1 VRGLWDFWIDRG
13 GTFTDIVARRPDG
26 TLTAHKL
33 LSVAAAYPDAAV
45 AGIRHL
51 LGLAAPD
58 PLPADQI
65 GTVRLGTTVAT
76 NALLERKGEPTVLV
90 ITEGFGDALRIAYQ
104 NRPRIFD
111 RHIVLPEQLC
121 DRVIEVKERVGANGE
136 LVRPLDE
143 ETAEQALRKAY
154 DDGFRAAAIVFVHG
168 YRYPEH
174 EQRVGEIARA
184 VGFAQVSQSHE
195 VSPLMRLVSRGD
207 TTVVDAY
214 LSPVLK
220 RYVHEVTAALG
231 GVRLLFMQS
240 NGGLTEAASFRGKDS
255 ILSGPAGGIVGMA
268 RTAGA
273 AGFDRVIGFD
283 MGGTSTDVSHF
294 AGEFE
299 RQYETQVAGV
309 RLRAPMLSI
318 HTVAAG
324 GGSVLHFDDGRYQV
338 GPDSAGAAPGP
349 ACYGHGGPLTV
360 TDANVLL
367 GRVQPAYFPRVFGST
382 GDQPLDVKATGRKF
396 AALTERITAATGNR
410 RGPAEVAAGF
420 LDIAVQNM
428 ANAIKKISVQRGYD
442 VTRYVLSTFGG
453 AGGQHACA
461 VADALGMTSVLIHP
475 LAGALSAYGIGL
487 ADVIAMRETAIEAP
501 LTPALAARLRD
512 EVFRPLE
519 ESAQA
524 ELTAHSA
531 HAAAPTPHRDYV
543 SAAAEAGRPEAG
555 APEVSRASGD
565 VGGPDSNGA
574 PESPADGGVGA
585 GVTVTRRVHLRY
597 DGTDTPIQV
606 PYGSAAE
613 MTEAFERA
621 YRTRFS
627 FLMEDKRIVVE
638 AVSVEAVATSG
649 PAAAP
654 GSTAPAS
661 APSPAQGPSSR
672 SSWPTSAAAGPED
685 ADGCAFGAAIATPE
699 AHPFGQPG
707 EAAGPEAAERV
718 PMFAAGEWATVPL
731 YRRDVLAPAET
742 VDGPAIIAEDLATTV
757 IEPGWRALVTADRDL
772 LLTRVVTRP
781 AVASS
786 STLPAAAA
794 ASEADPVLLEV
805 FSNLFMAVAEQMGE
819 RLRSTAHSVNIKERL
834 DFSCAIF
841 DADGGLIANAPHIP
855 VHLGSMGESIKM
867 VISRNRRTIKPGDVY
882 ALNDPYHGGTHL
894 PDVTVVTPVFATRSR
909 PPVAAPVPASA
920 EGSAAG
926 SEVWF
931 YVASRGHHAEI
942 GGISPGSMPAA
953 STRIEE
959 EGVLIDNWLLVDNGR
974 LREAETLALLAGAEY
989 PSRNPQTN
997 LADLRAQ
1004 IAANEKGAEE
1014 LRRMVA
1020 EYGLDVVH
1028 AYMGHVQ
1035 ENAAEAVGN
1044 VITALR
1050 DGTCDYELDNGAR
1063 IRVAVTVDRAARQAT
1078 IDFTGT
1084 SPQLAGNFN
1093 APSSVAM
1100 AAVLYVFRTLV
1111 DKDIPL
1117 NAGCLKPLTV
1127 IIPPATML
1135 SPEYPAAV
1143 AAGNVETSQAVTGAI
1158 YAALDA
1164 MAEGS
1169 GTMNNVTFGNERYQ
1183 YYETVASGSGAGEG
1197 FDGTDVVQTK
1207 MTNSRLTDPEV
1218 LEWRYPVRLES
1229 YVIRAGSGG
1238 RGRWHGGNGATRR
1251 LRFLEE
1257 MTVTTLTS
1265 HRKIPAF
1272 GLDGGTPGALG
1283 RHWIEH
1289 PDGTTT
1295 SMAGCDSKR
1304 LSPGDIFVIET
1315 PGGGGYGTQ

>member
-1 VRGLWDFWIDRG
+1 MGGLWDFWVDRG

-33 LSVAAAYPDAAV
+33 LSDSPAYPDAAV
-45 AGIRHL
+45 AGIRRL
-51 LGLAAPD
+51 LGLVPGD
-58 PLPADQI
+58 PLPAGQI
-65 GTVRLGTTVAT
+65 AAVRLGTTVAT
-76 NALLERKGEPTVLV
+76 NALLERKGEPAVLV

-111 RHIVLPEQLC
+111 RRIVLPGQLY
-121 DRVIEVKERVGANGE
+121 DRVIEVQERVGADGE

-143 ETAEQALRKAY
+143 AAAERALRQAY
-154 DDGFRAAAIVFVHG
+154 DDGFRAAAIVFMHG

-174 EQRVGEIARA
+174 ERRAGEIARA
-184 VGFAQVSQSHE
+184 IGFTQVSESHE

-214 LSPVLK
+214 LSPVLR
-220 RYVHEVTAALG
+220 RYVDEVTSELA
-231 GVRLLFMQS
+231 GVRVLFMQS

-268 RTAGA
+268 RTAAA

-367 GRVQPAYFPRVFGST
+367 GRVQPAYFPRVFGPA
-382 GDQPLDVKATGRKF
+382 GDQPLDVQAATRKF
-396 AALTERITAATGNR
+396 AELAGRINAATGDS
-410 RGPAEVAAGF
+410 RGPAEAAAGF
-420 LDIAVQNM
+420 LAIAVQNM

-487 ADVIAMRETAIEAP
+487 ADVIAMREAAVEAP
-501 LTPALAARLRD
+501 LTADLAARLPD
-512 EVFRPLE
+512 EAFRRLE
-519 ESAQA
+519 ESARAGLAAQ
-524 ELTAHSA
+524 SA
-531 HAAAPTPHRDYV
+531 PAAAPEGVQVAR
-543 SAAAEAGRPEAG
+543 
-555 APEVSRASGD
+555 RA
-565 VGGPDSNGA
+565 
-574 PESPADGGVGA
+574 
-585 GVTVTRRVHLRY
+585 HLRY

-613 MTEAFERA
+613 MTAAFERA

-627 FLMEDKRIVVE
+627 FLMQDKRIVVE
-638 AVSVEAVATSG
+638 AVSVEAAVTSG
-649 PAAAP
+649 PAVTQDSRASAGQRP
-654 GSTAPAS
+654 QSPDRVRGQTAPH
-661 APSPAQGPSSR
+661 PH
-672 SSWPTSAAAGPED
+672 AAAG
-685 ADGCAFGAAIATPE
+685 
-699 AHPFGQPG
+699 H
-707 EAAGPEAAERV
+707 V
-718 PMFAAGEWATVPL
+718 PMFAAGEWVTVPL
-731 YRRDVLAPAET
+731 YRRDALVPGQAL
-742 VDGPAIIAEDLATTV
+742 DGPAIIAEDLATTV
-757 IEPGWRALVTADRDL
+757 VEPGWRASVTADRDL
-772 LLTRVVTRP
+772 LLTRAASRP
-781 AVASS
+781 AATRAS
-786 STLPAAAA
+786 TD
-794 ASEADPVLLEV
+794 ADPVLLEV

-867 VISRNRRTIKPGDVY
+867 VISRNRGRMKPGGVY

-894 PDVTVVTPVFATRSR
+894 PDVTVVTPVFA
-909 PPVAAPVPASA
+909 PAGTGQ
-920 EGSAAG
+920 EI
-926 SEVWF
+926 WF

-942 GGISPGSMPAA
+942 GGVSPGSMPAG

-974 LREAETLALLAGAEY
+974 LREAETMALLTSAEY
-989 PSRNPQTN
+989 PSRNPRTN

-1004 IAANEKGAEE
+1004 VAANEKGAAE

-1020 EYGLDVVH
+1020 EYGLDVVR

-1035 ENAAEAVGN
+1035 ENAAEAVRN
-1044 VITALR
+1044 VITALG
-1050 DGTCDYELDNGAR
+1050 DGACDYELDNGAR
-1063 IRVAVTVDRAARQAT
+1063 IRVTVTVDRGTRQAT

-1084 SPQLAGNFN
+1084 SPQLDGNFN

-1127 IIPPATML
+1127 IIPPGTML
-1135 SPEYPAAV
+1135 SPRYPAAV
-1143 AAGNVETSQAVTGAI
+1143 AAGNVETSQAVTGAV
-1158 YAALDA
+1158 YAALNV

-1183 YYETVASGSGAGEG
+1183 YYETVASGSGAGDG

-1229 YVIRAGSGG
+1229 YTVRRGSGG
-1238 RGRWHGGNGATRR
+1238 QGRWHGGNGATRR

-1257 MTVTTLTS
+1257 MTVSTLAS
-1265 HRKIPAF
+1265 HRKVPAF
-1272 GLDGGTPGALG
+1272 GLTGGQPGALG
-1283 RHWIEH
+1283 RHWVEH
-1289 PDGTTT
+1289 EDGTVTPM
-1295 SMAGCDSKR
+1295 SGCDSKR
-1304 LSPGDIFVIET
+1304 LAPGDVFVIET
-1315 PGGGGYGTQ
+1315 PGGGGFGEVLSRTGACFTCSAPMTADRVEHASVRTDERFKRFRSRGW